1 MSKEFAKSPG
11 ERGLIPGRVITKTQ
25 KIVLDSACLNT
36 QHYKVT
42 IKGKVDQSKEWSSIL
57 SYTSVW

>member
-1 MSKEFAKSPG
+1 MSKEFANSPG
-11 ERGLIPGRVITKTQ
+11 ERSLILGRVITKTQ

-42 IKGKVDQSKEWSSIL
+42 IKGKVDQSK
-57 SYTSVW
+57 